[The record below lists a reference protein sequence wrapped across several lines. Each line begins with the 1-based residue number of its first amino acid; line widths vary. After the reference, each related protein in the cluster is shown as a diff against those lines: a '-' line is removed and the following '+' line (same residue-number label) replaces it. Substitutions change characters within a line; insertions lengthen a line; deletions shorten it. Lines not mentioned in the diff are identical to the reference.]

1 MSLANDQNIPES
13 SDSSPENIVER
24 ELNFHALFTAM
35 TEGVAIHQMI
45 YDANG
50 KAIDYI
56 IRDVNPSFE
65 KNLGIPA
72 DKAKGALGSQLFRI
86 NPPPYID
93 IYEHVLKTGEPYYF
107 TTYFQPLERY
117 FEISV
122 FIPRE
127 DWFATVFLDITGTRH
142 AIEELRLTS
151 TKYRRLYESMM
162 DGFVRTSMEGDI
174 KEFNPCF
181 RDMLGYSEFELLQLS
196 YLDISPESWHD
207 YEKRI
212 IKNQVIP
219 KGYSGVFEKEYRKKD
234 GTVFPVE
241 LRISLIRDET
251 GNPDGM
257 WAVVRD
263 ITGRKF
269 TEQEL
274 ERMVDRFNLATRSG
288 DMGVWEWVVI
298 TDHLDWDDRMFELY
312 GVDRGNFSGNLRAWE
327 DVIHPIDRER
337 VKEEIQLALKG
348 IKEFDCELRVIH
360 ADGNIHYIK
369 AYAQVVRDSG
379 GHPLRLTG
387 INFDITRQEKTRESL
402 QISEM
407 FNRGLVESA
416 PVGILFLDKTG
427 VITFENQTMLEMM
440 GTPEGS
446 DSIVIGKL
454 FQDLPP
460 VKAVIKEFDFAS
472 ILSGERINARE
483 LKYTSIFGKELD
495 LEIYTAPLQINAGE
509 VYGIILMAVD
519 ITKPNA
525 AGKELRESE
534 QKYRRLYES
543 MRDGFVRFDMQK
555 NILDYNSFFLTM
567 TGYTSE
573 DIANMR
579 TIRAIVPEKWHAK
592 VDEIIKNEVLV
603 KGYSDVFEIEYRR
616 QDNTI
621 FPVEL
626 RLFLNQ
632 NQQGTGD
639 VMWAIVR
646 DITDRK
652 KMEMELLGMNVILEH
667 KVEEKTKEL
676 QERVQ
681 ELERFYKATI
691 DREFRMKEMRVRIE
705 ELESELKLNS
715 K

>member
-1 MSLANDQNIPES
+1 
-13 SDSSPENIVER
+13 
-24 ELNFHALFTAM
+24 
-35 TEGVAIHQMI
+35 
-45 YDANG
+45 
-50 KAIDYI
+50 
-56 IRDVNPSFE
+56 
-65 KNLGIPA
+65 
-72 DKAKGALGSQLFRI
+72 
-86 NPPPYID
+86 
-93 IYEHVLKTGEPYYF
+93 
-107 TTYFQPLERY
+107 
-117 FEISV
+117 
-122 FIPRE
+122 
-127 DWFATVFLDITGTRH
+127 
-142 AIEELRLTS
+142 
-151 TKYRRLYESMM
+151 
-162 DGFVRTSMEGDI
+162 
-174 KEFNPCF
+174 
-181 RDMLGYSEFELLQLS
+181 MLGYSESELLQLS
-196 YLDISPESWHD
+196 YLDITPESWHE

-212 IKNQVIP
+212 IKNHVIP
-219 KGYSGVFEKEYRKKD
+219 KGYSGVYEKEYRKKD
-234 GTVFPVE
+234 GTIFPAE
-241 LRISLIRDET
+241 LRISLIRDEI

-263 ITGRKF
+263 ITERKY

-298 TDHLDWDDRMFELY
+298 TDQLDWDDRMFELY
-312 GVDRGNFSGNLRAWE
+312 GVDRENFSGNLRAWE
-327 DVIHPIDRER
+327 DALHPDDREQ

-348 IKEFDCELRVIH
+348 IKEFDCEYRVIH
-360 ADGNIHYIK
+360 ADGSIHYIK

-379 GHPLRLTG
+379 GNPLRFTG
-387 INFDITRQEKTRESL
+387 INFDITLQEQTRESL

-446 DSIVIGKL
+446 DSVVIGKP
-454 FQDLPP
+454 FQDLPS

-472 ILSGERINARE
+472 ILSGERINGRE
-483 LKYTSIFGKELD
+483 LHYSSIFGKELD
-495 LEIYTAPLQINAGE
+495 LEIYTAPLQNNAGE

-534 QKYRRLYES
+534 HKYRRLYES
-543 MRDGFVRFDMQK
+543 MRDGFIRLDMQK
-555 NILDYNSFFLTM
+555 YILDYNSFFLTM

-579 TIRAIVPEKWHAK
+579 TIRAIVPEKWHTK
-592 VDEIIKNEVLV
+592 VDEIVKNEVLV
-603 KGYSDVFEIEYRR
+603 KGYSEVFEIEYRR
-616 QDNTI
+616 QDSTI

-639 VMWAIVR
+639 GMWAIVR

-676 QERVQ
+676 KERVQ

-691 DREFRMKEMRVRIE
+691 DRELRMKEMRVRIE
-705 ELESELKLNS
+705 ELESELKKNNP
-715 K
+715 